1 MAKEKIDVR
10 DLIQDEELSRFYL
23 QLSKEDNIKKI
34 CDFMLNRVNL
44 KLNSDKVDIILE
56 IEFERLLKI
65 LTIKSPL
72 YNHIKSYF
80 NADDLDD
87 YLYNG
92 VILTLCTHFDW
103 MELKLDYIRLLF
115 RSAIM
120 ALNSGLPFAL
130 IIVSMNENNYSVIIC
145 KNVKYN
151 ILCNIR
157 DNQLTHM
164 VGELK
169 IAKIP
174 GKDIFLPD
182 FTHRVFTLKIPEKL
196 ISNEDLYTKM
206 SLLGYGHCDFPI
218 LLSDDEAERIVKMST
233 SSESSVAIINTDG
246 VLCVVFD
253 KDSDMSKAYIIH
265 EYKSA
270 FANIGNEL
278 FTPYPKKDFKV
289 FNNITL
295 TPTEVPSL
303 KEEKTVT
310 VLMLPELRK
319 KYF

>member
-1 MAKEKIDVR
+1 M
-10 DLIQDEELSRFYL
+10 
-23 QLSKEDNIKKI
+23 
-34 CDFMLNRVNL
+34 
-44 KLNSDKVDIILE
+44 NSDKVDIILE
-56 IEFERLLKI
+56 IAFERLLKI

-182 FTHRVFTLKIPEKL
+182 FIHRVFTLKIPEKL

-233 SSESSVAIINTDG
+233 SSESSVAIIKHMG
-246 VLCVVFD
+246 CYVLFSIRIQMCQ
-253 KDSDMSKAYIIH
+253 KHILSTSINLLLQILGINCLH
-265 EYKSA
+265 H
-270 FANIGNEL
+270 IQ
-278 FTPYPKKDFKV
+278 KKDFKV